1 MAGEDSCKGLMS
13 FSRHWKEEE
22 RRKAVVET
30 YQYLSV
36 FNPPPHYS
44 DKYST
49 FSKKALA
56 PPDVPLVFI

>member
-1 MAGEDSCKGLMS
+1 MS
-13 FSRHWKEEE
+13 FPRHRKEEE
-22 RRKAVVET
+22 RRKAGIVT
-30 YQYLSV
+30 QQHLSV
-36 FNPPPHYS
+36 FNPPANYS